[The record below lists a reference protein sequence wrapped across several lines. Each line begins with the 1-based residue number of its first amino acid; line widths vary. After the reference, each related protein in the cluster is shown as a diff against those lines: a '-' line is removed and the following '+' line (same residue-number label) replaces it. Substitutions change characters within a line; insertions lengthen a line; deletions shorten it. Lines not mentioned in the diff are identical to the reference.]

1 MSMHHCMHHCFYVS
15 SLYREGKKGGPVEH
29 HGVSIK
35 YERSFKWKVERFRKL
50 CSVSAE
56 DANMNI
62 IVKKHGH

>member
-1 MSMHHCMHHCFYVS
+1 MHHCFYVP
-15 SLYREGKKGGPVEH
+15 SLYRKGKERGPVEH

-35 YERSFKWKVERFRKL
+35 YERHFRWKVGHFRKL

-62 IVKKHGH
+62 IIKKHGH